1 MAKDIQAQV
10 QARIEAF
17 TSDLTRLLQQ
27 AAQEAVADA
36 LSKAGAGRGRARGKA
51 GGRRGR
57 GPAEADLDDRLY
69 REIKKQGG
77 RRLEELADALGVDSK
92 RLKLPARR
100 LVAAKRVKKSG
111 QARGTKYRA
120 S

>member
-1 MAKDIQAQV
+1 MRK
-10 QARIEAF
+10 
-17 TSDLTRLLQQ
+17 
-27 AAQEAVADA
+27 AV
-36 LSKAGAGRGRARGKA
+36 SKAGTGRRAGKA
-51 GGRRGR
+51 GGRGGR
-57 GPAEADLDDRLY
+57 GPSEAGLDERLY

-77 RRLEELADALGVDSK
+77 RRLEELAVALGVDSK

-100 LVAAKRVKKSG
+100 LVAEKRVKKSG

>member
-1 MAKDIQAQV
+1 MAKNTQAQ
-10 QARIEAF
+10 IEALVASF
-17 TSDLTRLLQQ
+17 TADLTRVMQD
-27 AAQEAVADA
+27 AVSEALRGTGTA
-36 LSKAGAGRGRARGKA
+36 KAGKKTTAARRA
-51 GGRRGR
+51 GGR
-57 GPAEADLDDRLY
+57 ASSDTALDERLF

-77 RRLEELADALGVDSK
+77 RRLEELAVSLNVDSK

-120 S
+120 A